1 MFKYLM
7 RVITN
12 DIVRNVCLSIF
23 FFSVASYLVTYYAF
37 SNTHKIVLDNPAN
50 AISSVSY
57 AIIDAP
63 PTIKLPL
70 LILSIASYNLWA
82 KSNPIINFI
91 DVTCIFWTIVA
102 VTIFIL
108 PNAPYSHK
116 IIVGLDVSIII
127 LILLTIFSGFTTHV
141 LDYYRINLVV
151 LSGLIYGLCSIMIFA
166 LYGPNKMIML
176 GASIISFGFI
186 CKILTIF
193 FNQYWGTCIFHIAT
207 ALGIGI
213 LLRVPGQIKQRRNS
227 DDTEIYNPMYHLP
240 KPPGGTF

>member
-1 MFKYLM
+1 M

-12 DIVRNVCLSIF
+12 EIVRNLCLSVF

-37 SNTHKIVLDNPAN
+37 SNTHKIVLNNPAN

-63 PTIKLPL
+63 LTIKIPL
-70 LILSIASYNLWA
+70 IILSIASYSLWA
-82 KSNPIINFI
+82 DSNTIVDFI
-91 DVTCIFWTIVA
+91 DVTSIFWTIVA

-116 IIVGLDVSIII
+116 IIVGLDISIII
-127 LILLTIFSGFTTHV
+127 LILLTIFSGFTTYV
-141 LDYYRINLVV
+141 LAYYRINLVV
-151 LSGLIYGLCSIMIFA
+151 LSGLIYGICSIIIFA
-166 LYGPNKMIML
+166 LYGPNKTILL
-176 GASIISFGFI
+176 GSAIISFGFI

-193 FNQYWGTCIFHIAT
+193 FDQYWGTCIFHIST

-213 LLRVPGQIKQRRNS
+213 LLRVPDQIKQRRNS
-227 DDTEIYNPMYHLP
+227 DDIDVYNPMTP
-240 KPPGGTF
+240 SPRASFN